1 MGLTRSL
8 NVLMICA
15 AFAFV
20 AALIAGVILDACLP
34 KVETGFGIKTCM
46 KTKA

>member
-20 AALIAGVILDACLP
+20 AALIAGVIH
-34 KVETGFGIKTCM
+34 
-46 KTKA
+46 